1 MTKIVKLGA
10 PSLTGKDAN
19 QLVAEAF
26 ADAKYPL
33 TITVKN
39 HMPRDVVFPEVP
51 GLFLKHVANDKES
64 AKTVKVASHD
74 LFQRVASSI
83 EQIAELN
90 RYKLAVTISDGAIP
104 AETDGDASGEGAGGT
119 GSGEGTGAGGETI
132 VKKPSEGLSYDQLK
146 DALKAKGI
154 EFQANAKKAD
164 LAALLDAAPVA
175 PEGDRTA
182 DPVAPTGDASGEGAG
197 AAGQENGAAD
207 GQQATG
213 A

>member
-33 TITVKN
+33 TVTVKN

-51 GLFLKHVANDKES
+51 GLFLKHVAHATES
-64 AKTVKVASHD
+64 VKTVKVASHD

-104 AETDGDASGEGAGGT
+104 TEAEGDDAGGEGSGT
-119 GSGEGTGAGGETI
+119 GTGGEGDETI

-154 EFQANAKKAD
+154 DFQANAKKAD
-164 LAALLDAAPVA
+164 LAALLDAAPA
-175 PEGDRTA
+175 AAESNEKPA
-182 DPVAPTGDASGEGAG
+182 GDAGGEGSGTAG
-197 AAGQENGAAD
+197 DANGSAD
-207 GQQATG
+207 GQAG
-213 A
+213 GE

>member
-104 AETDGDASGEGAGGT
+104 DESGDAGGEGAGGGEGSGEGAGT
-119 GSGEGTGAGGETI
+119 GGEGGETI

-154 EFQANAKKAD
+154 DFQANAKKAD
-164 LAALLDAAPVA
+164 LAALLDAAPA
-175 PEGDRTA
+175 AAESNEKPA
-182 DPVAPTGDASGEGAG
+182 GDAGGEGSGTAG
-197 AAGQENGAAD
+197 DANGSAD
-207 GQQATG
+207 GQAG
-213 A
+213 GE

>member
-33 TITVKN
+33 TVTVKN

-64 AKTVKVASHD
+64 VKTVKVASHD

-104 AETDGDASGEGAGGT
+104 TEAEGDN
-119 GSGEGTGAGGETI
+119 AGGEGSGTSTGSEGEGGETV

-154 EFQANAKKAD
+154 DFQANAKKAD
-164 LAALLDAAPVA
+164 LVALLDAAPA
-175 PEGDRTA
+175 AAEGDEKPA
-182 DPVAPTGDASGEGAG
+182 GDAGGEGSGSAG
-197 AAGQENGAAD
+197 DANGSANGQAGGE
-207 GQQATG
+207 
-213 A
+213 

>member
-33 TITVKN
+33 TVTVKN

-51 GLFLKHVANDKES
+51 GLFLKHVAHATES
-64 AKTVKVASHD
+64 VKTVKVASHD

-104 AETDGDASGEGAGGT
+104 TEAEGDD
-119 GSGEGTGAGGETI
+119 AGGEGSGTGTGGEGGETV
-132 VKKPSEGLSYDQLK
+132 VKKLSEGLSYDQRK

-154 EFQANAKKAD
+154 DFQANAKKAD

-175 PEGDRTA
+175 AEGDEKPA
-182 DPVAPTGDASGEGAG
+182 GDAGGEGAG
-197 AAGQENGAAD
+197 AAGNANGSAD
-207 GQQATG
+207 GQADG
-213 A
+213 E

>member
-51 GLFLKHVANDKES
+51 GLFLKHVAHATES
-64 AKTVKVASHD
+64 VKTVKVASHD

-104 AETDGDASGEGAGGT
+104 TEAEGDDAGGEGSGT
-119 GSGEGTGAGGETI
+119 GTGGEGDETI

-154 EFQANAKKAD
+154 DFQANAKKAD
-164 LAALLDAAPVA
+164 LAALLVAAPA
-175 PEGDRTA
+175 AAESNEKPA
-182 DPVAPTGDASGEGAG
+182 GDAGGEGSGTAG
-197 AAGQENGAAD
+197 DANGSAD
-207 GQQATG
+207 GQAG
-213 A
+213 GE

>member
-33 TITVKN
+33 TVTVKN

-51 GLFLKHVANDKES
+51 GLFLKHVAHATES
-64 AKTVKVASHD
+64 VKTVKVASHD

-104 AETDGDASGEGAGGT
+104 TEAEGDDAGGEG
-119 GSGEGTGAGGETI
+119 SGTGAGGEGDETI

-146 DALKAKGI
+146 EALKAKGI
-154 EFQANAKKAD
+154 DFQANAKKAD
-164 LAALLDAAPVA
+164 LAALLDAAPA
-175 PEGDRTA
+175 AAEGDEKPA
-182 DPVAPTGDASGEGAG
+182 GDAGGEGSGTAG
-197 AAGQENGAAD
+197 DANGSAD
-207 GQQATG
+207 GQAG
-213 A
+213 GE

>member
-74 LFQRVASSI
+74 LFQRVASSAFM
-83 EQIAELN
+83 IAARSVSATAAARSLG
-90 RYKLAVTISDGAIP
+90 KP
-104 AETDGDASGEGAGGT
+104 ASSG
-119 GSGEGTGAGGETI
+119 GSGIIMRGASRG
-132 VKKPSEGLSYDQLK
+132 
-146 DALKAKGI
+146 
-154 EFQANAKKAD
+154 
-164 LAALLDAAPVA
+164 
-175 PEGDRTA
+175 
-182 DPVAPTGDASGEGAG
+182 G
-197 AAGQENGAAD
+197 AAMGAAD
-207 GQQATG
+207 GG
-213 A
+213 GGVW

>member
-33 TITVKN
+33 TVTVKN

-51 GLFLKHVANDKES
+51 GLFLKHVAHATES
-64 AKTVKVASHD
+64 VKTVKVASHD

-104 AETDGDASGEGAGGT
+104 TEAEGDDAGGEGSGT
-119 GSGEGTGAGGETI
+119 GTGGEGDETI

-175 PEGDRTA
+175 PEGDKTA
-182 DPVAPTGDASGEGAG
+182 DPAAPTSDASGEGAG

>member
-1 MTKIVKLGA
+1 MTRIVKLGA

-33 TITVKN
+33 TVTVKN

-51 GLFLKHVANDKES
+51 GLFLKHVAHATES
-64 AKTVKVASHD
+64 VKTVKVASHD
-74 LFQRVASSI
+74 LFQRLASSV

-90 RYKLAVTISDGAIP
+90 RYELALTISDGAIP
-104 AETDGDASGEGAGGT
+104 TEAEDDD
-119 GSGEGTGAGGETI
+119 AGGEGSGTGTGGEGGETV

-154 EFQANAKKAD
+154 AFQANAKKAD
-164 LAALLDAAPVA
+164 LAALLDAAPA
-175 PEGDRTA
+175 AAEGDEKPA
-182 DPVAPTGDASGEGAG
+182 GDAGGEGSG
-197 AAGQENGAAD
+197 AAGDANGSAD
-207 GQQATG
+207 GKAG
-213 A
+213 GE

>member
-33 TITVKN
+33 TVTVKN

-51 GLFLKHVANDKES
+51 GLFLKHVAHATES
-64 AKTVKVASHD
+64 VKTVKVASHD

-104 AETDGDASGEGAGGT
+104 TEAEGDDAGGEGSGT
-119 GSGEGTGAGGETI
+119 GTGGEGDETI

-154 EFQANAKKAD
+154 DFQANAKKAD
-164 LAALLDAAPVA
+164 LAALLDAAPA
-175 PEGDRTA
+175 AAEGDEKPA
-182 DPVAPTGDASGEGAG
+182 GDAGGEGSGTAG
-197 AAGQENGAAD
+197 DANGSAD
-207 GQQATG
+207 GQAG
-213 A
+213 GE

>member
-33 TITVKN
+33 TVTVKN

-51 GLFLKHVANDKES
+51 GLFLKHVAHATES
-64 AKTVKVASHD
+64 VKTVKVASHD

-104 AETDGDASGEGAGGT
+104 TEAEGD
-119 GSGEGTGAGGETI
+119 AGGEG
-132 VKKPSEGLSYDQLK
+132 SG
-146 DALKAKGI
+146 
-154 EFQANAKKAD
+154 
-164 LAALLDAAPVA
+164 
-175 PEGDRTA
+175 TA
-182 DPVAPTGDASGEGAG
+182 GDA
-197 AAGQENGAAD
+197 NGSAD
-207 GQQATG
+207 GQAG
-213 A
+213 GE

>member
-33 TITVKN
+33 TVTVKN

-51 GLFLKHVANDKES
+51 GLFLKHVAHATES
-64 AKTVKVASHD
+64 VKTVKVASHD

-104 AETDGDASGEGAGGT
+104 TEAEDDD
-119 GSGEGTGAGGETI
+119 AGGEGSGTGTGGEGGETV

-154 EFQANAKKAD
+154 DFQANAKKAD
-164 LAALLDAAPVA
+164 LAALLDAAPA
-175 PEGDRTA
+175 AAEGDEKPA
-182 DPVAPTGDASGEGAG
+182 GDAGGEGSGTAG
-197 AAGQENGAAD
+197 DANGSAD
-207 GQQATG
+207 GQAG
-213 A
+213 GE

>member
-83 EQIAELN
+83 EQIAEIN

-104 AETDGDASGEGAGGT
+104 AETD
-119 GSGEGTGAGGETI
+119 GETI

-154 EFQANAKKAD
+154 EFQDNAKKAD

-175 PEGDRTA
+175 PEGDKTA

>member
-26 ADAKYPL
+26 AGAKYPL
-33 TITVKN
+33 AITVKN

-51 GLFLKHVANDKES
+51 GLFLKHVAHATGNT
-64 AKTVKVASHD
+64 KTVKVASHD

-90 RYKLAVTISDGAIP
+90 RYALAVTISDGPIA
-104 AETDGDASGEGAGGT
+104 ADGDGKAAGDAGT
-119 GSGEGTGAGGETI
+119 GDESV
-132 VKKPSEGLSYDQLK
+132 VKKPSDGLSAEQIR

-154 EFQANAKKAD
+154 DFPANAKKAD
-164 LAALLDAAPVA
+164 LAALLDAAPA
-175 PEGDRTA
+175 ADGDGKPA
-182 DPVAPTGDASGEGAG
+182 GDAGGEGAG
-197 AAGQENGAAD
+197 NAGDANGSAGGQAD
-207 GQQATG
+207 SK
-213 A
+213 

>member
-33 TITVKN
+33 TVTVKN

-51 GLFLKHVANDKES
+51 GLFLKHVAHATKS
-64 AKTVKVASHD
+64 VKTVKVASHD

-104 AETDGDASGEGAGGT
+104 TEAEGDD
-119 GSGEGTGAGGETI
+119 AGGEGSGTSTGSEGEGGETV

-154 EFQANAKKAD
+154 DFQANAKKAD
-164 LAALLDAAPVA
+164 LAALLDAAPA
-175 PEGDRTA
+175 AAEGDEKPA
-182 DPVAPTGDASGEGAG
+182 GDAGGEGSGSAG
-197 AAGQENGAAD
+197 DANGSANGQAGGE
-207 GQQATG
+207 
-213 A
+213 

>member
-33 TITVKN
+33 TVTVKN

-51 GLFLKHVANDKES
+51 GLFLKHVAHATES
-64 AKTVKVASHD
+64 VKTVKVASHD

-104 AETDGDASGEGAGGT
+104 TEAEGDDAGGEGSGT
-119 GSGEGTGAGGETI
+119 GTGGEGDETI

-154 EFQANAKKAD
+154 DFQANAKKAD
-164 LAALLDAAPVA
+164 LAALLDAAPA
-175 PEGDRTA
+175 AAESDEKPA
-182 DPVAPTGDASGEGAG
+182 GDAGGEGSGSAG
-197 AAGQENGAAD
+197 DANGSAD
-207 GQQATG
+207 GQAG
-213 A
+213 GE